1 MGRLSRGLSILSLA
15 IVALAAAPSLL
26 HGAENRDGIAVI
38 IGNRDYGDQVPTVE
52 FAHNDAAAMT
62 RFVVDVLGF
71 RDGNIIDLRNATKG
85 QIEAVFGTAGIAKG
99 KLSNWARPGKADIV
113 VYYSGH
119 GAPGLKDRRGYLL
132 PVDAD
137 PNLAEITG
145 YPVDVLYRNLAAI
158 NARSVTVFLDACFSG
173 ATPGGMLIR
182 AASGI
187 SVTPKPPRASSKLTV
202 LTAARDNQVAS
213 WDEGSRHGLFTA
225 HLLEALYGAADRKR
239 YGNGDGKVTVAEVK
253 RYLDDEMSYQAR
265 RRYGREQ
272 TATVTGKGSIVL
284 AAYPP
289 GGHAPID
296 RDKSVRDSP
305 PPNDIDPSTDIGNG
319 RMLIDWAHGAAARID
334 NGDFAGVVA
343 EAERLQNRF
352 PDSVTVTRVLRRAVV
367 EHVSAT
373 ILPSR
378 RVVLATEYRHRFGV
392 WPALHAI
399 ARDTAAQVL
408 RGLRSNN
415 RAAARETLEVLPLIR
430 EWGVAP
436 LSADPRTCDSSTRGW
451 RCQTPEHDADHGETD
466 EGDNGSGITL
476 EVAGEAPVAADPG
489 ERSLHDP
496 AFRQDHE
503 SVRVGALNDFQ
514 LPAAGRGDGRRHP
527 RPLVAAVGEDGLDEG
542 ERTARG
548 SKQLAGAVAI
558 LHVGGMDDDAQQQA
572 ECIDE
577 DVALAPR
584 DLLARIEALRVERSP
599 PFCAPLA
606 LWLSITAADGLASRP
621 SRSRTAT

>member
-1 MGRLSRGLSILSLA
+1 MT
-15 IVALAAAPSLL
+15 
-26 HGAENRDGIAVI
+26 
-38 IGNRDYGDQVPTVE
+38 GD
-52 FAHNDAAAMT
+52 A
-62 RFVVDVLGF
+62 
-71 RDGNIIDLRNATKG
+71 
-85 QIEAVFGTAGIAKG
+85 GT
-99 KLSNWARPGKADIV
+99 P
-113 VYYSGH
+113 
-119 GAPGLKDRRGYLL
+119 
-132 PVDAD
+132 
-137 PNLAEITG
+137 
-145 YPVDVLYRNLAAI
+145 
-158 NARSVTVFLDACFSG
+158 
-173 ATPGGMLIR
+173 
-182 AASGI
+182 
-187 SVTPKPPRASSKLTV
+187 
-202 LTAARDNQVAS
+202 LTAKWQIIEL
-213 WDEGSRHGLFTA
+213 DEAQGIGSVEIEDGFT
-225 HLLEALYGAADRKR
+225 
-239 YGNGDGKVTVAEVK
+239 
-253 RYLDDEMSYQAR
+253 
-265 RRYGREQ
+265 
-272 TATVTGKGSIVL
+272 
-284 AAYPP
+284 
-289 GGHAPID
+289 
-296 RDKSVRDSP
+296 
-305 PPNDIDPSTDIGNG
+305 
-319 RMLIDWAHGAAARID
+319 
-334 NGDFAGVVA
+334 
-343 EAERLQNRF
+343 
-352 PDSVTVTRVLRRAVV
+352 
-367 EHVSAT
+367 
-373 ILPSR
+373 
-378 RVVLATEYRHRFGV
+378 
-392 WPALHAI
+392 
-399 ARDTAAQVL
+399 
-408 RGLRSNN
+408 
-415 RAAARETLEVLPLIR
+415 
-430 EWGVAP
+430 